1 MDASSLQGA
10 VEMLPS
16 TYDVVRA
23 EFQKQ
28 RSLRIPYLACVAAIH
43 KAGLHVSSMS
53 DTAVEIYLDKLAAAV
68 PEWLT
73 VAGSGEDKHVRIAQ
87 TCTGVRRKLEIVSR
101 QKML

>member
-1 MDASSLQGA
+1 
-10 VEMLPS
+10 
-16 TYDVVRA
+16 
-23 EFQKQ
+23 
-28 RSLRIPYLACVAAIH
+28 
-43 KAGLHVSSMS
+43 MS